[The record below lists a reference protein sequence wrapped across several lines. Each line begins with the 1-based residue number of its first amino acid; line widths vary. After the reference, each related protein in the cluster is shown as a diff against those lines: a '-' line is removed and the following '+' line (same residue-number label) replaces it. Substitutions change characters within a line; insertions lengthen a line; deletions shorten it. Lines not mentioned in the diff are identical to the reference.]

1 LKQQAD
7 KGKKGKKKKKNL
19 RNQPYTKMVCMYFD
33 LRMLLCSQRKEKKEA
48 KKIIVFERE
57 RERDSG
63 KLFDRKKK
71 EEGNGN

>member
-1 LKQQAD
+1 
-7 KGKKGKKKKKNL
+7 
-19 RNQPYTKMVCMYFD
+19 MYFD